1 MQIDHFFKENH
12 LPLTGKTLVVAVSG
26 GPDSLALLD
35 LLYQIKKRYQF
46 KLIAAHLDH
55 QLRSDS
61 FEEERVIS
69 AYCKDKNI
77 QSVNEIWP
85 QNLHP
90 ATGIEAAARKY
101 RYNFL
106 VKVMRQNQGD
116 YLLTAHHMDD
126 LLENILLKF
135 IRSGYPSEMNSLR
148 AVGKIQGVTLLRPL
162 LNKNKTDLLL
172 YDQKRQIS
180 YVIDKTN
187 NEDDT
192 LRNKL
197 RHHVIPLLKKEN
209 KQVGQNALRFSEQ
222 VSLLTTIAN
231 KSFAQLQQPEPFL
244 GIAYRL
250 EISALAD
257 LAIEEKTA
265 FWQNFIWH
273 KWHERVNK
281 NLANFTLIEYQGF
294 FYLFNKLP
302 ALPISQ
308 KVSIGQEFSFNNRK
322 FLLSLKPEKSQ
333 KLIGQFVAKKQKQK
347 QIRVGPIKP
356 GTKLLLQNG
365 NHTKSKKKFAQSSIP
380 NILRP
385 YCLTIYVGDKVVF
398 IERTYSNQMVRS
410 NETNYFLYEDI

>member
-1 MQIDHFFKENH
+1 MQIDNFFKENH
-12 LPLTGKTLVVAVSG
+12 LPLNGKTLVVAVSG

-35 LLYQIKKRYQF
+35 LLYQIKRRYHF
-46 KLIAAHLDH
+46 KLISAHLDH
-55 QLRSDS
+55 QLRPDS
-61 FEEERVIS
+61 LEEEKVIS
-69 AYCKDKNI
+69 AYCVNKGI
-77 QSVNEIWP
+77 QSVDGIWL

-106 VKVMRQNQGD
+106 VKVMQQYQGD

-135 IRSGYPSEMNSLR
+135 IRSGNPNEMNSLR
-148 AVGKIQGVTLLRPL
+148 AVGKVQGMTLLRPL
-162 LNKNKTDLLL
+162 LSEKKEDLLL

-231 KSFAQLQQPEPFL
+231 KSFAQLQQPKPFL

-250 EISALAD
+250 QTNALEGLSSD
-257 LAIEEKTA
+257 EKCA
-265 FWQNFIWH
+265 FWQNFIWR

-281 NLANFTLIEYQGF
+281 NLANFTLIAYQGF
-294 FYLFNKLP
+294 FYLFNELP
-302 ALPISQ
+302 SLPIFQ
-308 KVSIGQEFSFNNRK
+308 KVDVGQKFSFNNRK
-322 FLLSLKPEKSQ
+322 FLISLEPEKSQ
-333 KLIGQFVAKKQKQK
+333 KLIGQFVAENQK

-356 GTKLLLQNG
+356 GAKLLLKNG

-385 YCLTIYVGDKVVF
+385 YCLTIYAGDKVVF
-398 IERTYSNQMVRS
+398 IEKTYSNQLVSS

>member
-1 MQIDHFFKENH
+1 MQIDNFFKENH

-35 LLYQIKKRYQF
+35 LLYQIKKQCQF
-46 KLIAAHLDH
+46 KLISAHLDH

-61 FEEERVIS
+61 LEEEKVIT
-69 AYCKDKNI
+69 AYCKNKNI
-77 QSVNEIWP
+77 QLVNEIWP
-85 QNLHP
+85 QNIHP
-90 ATGIEAAARKY
+90 VTGIEAAARKY

-106 VKVMRQNQGD
+106 VKVMQQNQGD

-135 IRSGYPSEMNSLR
+135 IRSGYPSEMNSLKPIS
-148 AVGKIQGVTLLRPL
+148 KIQGMTLLRPL
-162 LNKNKTDLLL
+162 LSKKKEDLLL
-172 YDQKRQIS
+172 YDHKRQIS

-209 KQVGQNALRFSEQ
+209 KQVGRNALRFSQQ
-222 VSLLTTIAN
+222 VSLLTAIAN
-231 KSFAQLQQPEPFL
+231 NSFAQLKQPEPFL

-250 EISALAD
+250 EISALED
-257 LAIEEKTA
+257 LSNEEKTA

-281 NLANFTLIEYQGF
+281 NLANFTLIAYQGF

-302 ALPISQ
+302 ALPITQ
-308 KVSIGQEFSFNNRK
+308 KVNVGQKFSFNNRK
-322 FLLSLKPEKSQ
+322 FLLSLKSEESL
-333 KLIGQFVAKKQKQK
+333 KLIGQFVAENKK
-347 QIRVGPIKP
+347 QIRVGSIKP
-356 GTKLLLQNG
+356 GAKLLLKNG
-365 NHTKSKKKFAQSSIP
+365 NHTRSKKKFAQSSIP

-385 YCLTIYVGDKVVF
+385 YCLTIYAGDKVVF
-398 IERTYSNQMVRS
+398 IERTYSNQMVSS

>member
-1 MQIDHFFKENH
+1 MQIDNFFKENH
-12 LPLTGKTLVVAVSG
+12 LPLNGKTLVVAVSG

-35 LLYQIKKRYQF
+35 LLYQIKKRYHF
-46 KLIAAHLDH
+46 KLISAHLDH
-55 QLRSDS
+55 QLRPDS
-61 FEEERVIS
+61 LEEEKVIS
-69 AYCKDKNI
+69 AYCVNKGI
-77 QSVNEIWP
+77 QSVDGIWP
-85 QNLHP
+85 QNIHP
-90 ATGIEAAARKY
+90 VTGIEAAARKY

-106 VKVMRQNQGD
+106 VKVMQQNQGD

-135 IRSGYPSEMNSLR
+135 IRSGYPSEMNSLKPIS
-148 AVGKIQGVTLLRPL
+148 KIQGMTLLRPL
-162 LNKNKTDLLL
+162 LSKQKEDLLL
-172 YDQKRQIS
+172 YDHKRQIS

-209 KQVGQNALRFSEQ
+209 KQVGRNALRFSQQ
-222 VSLLTTIAN
+222 VSLLTAIAN
-231 KSFAQLQQPEPFL
+231 NSFAQLKQPEPFL

-250 EISALAD
+250 EISALED
-257 LAIEEKTA
+257 LSNEEKTA

-281 NLANFTLIEYQGF
+281 NLANFTLIAYQGF

-302 ALPISQ
+302 ALPITQ
-308 KVSIGQEFSFNNRK
+308 KVDVGQKFSFNNRK
-322 FLLSLKPEKSQ
+322 FLLSLKSEESL
-333 KLIGQFVAKKQKQK
+333 KLIGQFVAQNKK
-347 QIRVGPIKP
+347 QIRVGSIRP

-365 NHTKSKKKFAQSSIP
+365 NHARSKKKFAQSSIP

-385 YCLTIYVGDKVVF
+385 YCLTIYASDKVVF
-398 IERTYSNQMVRS
+398 IERTYSNQMVSS

>member
-1 MQIDHFFKENH
+1 MQIDNFFKENH

-35 LLYQIKKRYQF
+35 LLYQIKKRYHF
-46 KLIAAHLDH
+46 KLISAHLDH

-61 FEEERVIS
+61 LEEEKVIS
-69 AYCKDKNI
+69 AYCLNKSI
-77 QSVNEIWP
+77 QSVNGIWP

-106 VKVMRQNQGD
+106 VKVMQQHQGD

-135 IRSGYPSEMNSLR
+135 IRSGNPNEMNSLR
-148 AVGKIQGVTLLRPL
+148 AVGKVQGMTLLRPL
-162 LNKNKTDLLL
+162 LSKKKDDLLL

-187 NEDDT
+187 YEDDT

-222 VSLLTTIAN
+222 VSLLTTMAN
-231 KSFAQLQQPEPFL
+231 KNFARLQQPEFFL

-308 KVSIGQEFSFNNRK
+308 KVSIGQEFSFNNRR

-333 KLIGQFVAKKQKQK
+333 KLIGQFVAEKQK

-385 YCLTIYVGDKVVF
+385 YCLTIYVGNKVVF
-398 IERTYSNQMVRS
+398 IERTYSNQMISS

>member
-1 MQIDHFFKENH
+1 MQIDNFFKENH

-35 LLYQIKKRYQF
+35 LLYQIKKRYHF
-46 KLIAAHLDH
+46 KLISAHLDH
-55 QLRSDS
+55 QLRPDS
-61 FEEERVIS
+61 LEEEKVIS
-69 AYCKDKNI
+69 AYCVNKGI
-77 QSVNEIWP
+77 QSVNGIWP

-106 VKVMRQNQGD
+106 VKVMQQHQGD

-135 IRSGYPSEMNSLR
+135 IRSGYPSEMNSLKPIS
-148 AVGKIQGVTLLRPL
+148 KIQGMTLLRPL
-162 LNKNKTDLLL
+162 LSKKKEDLLL
-172 YDQKRQIS
+172 YDHKRQIS

-209 KQVGQNALRFSEQ
+209 KQVGRNALRFSQQ
-222 VSLLTTIAN
+222 VSLLTAIAN
-231 KSFAQLQQPEPFL
+231 NSFAQLKQPEPFL

-250 EISALAD
+250 EISALED
-257 LAIEEKTA
+257 LSNEEKTA

-281 NLANFTLIEYQGF
+281 NLANFTLIAYQGF

-302 ALPISQ
+302 VLPITQ
-308 KVSIGQEFSFNNRK
+308 KVNVGQKFSFNNRK
-322 FLLSLKPEKSQ
+322 FLLSLKSEESL
-333 KLIGQFVAKKQKQK
+333 KLIGQFFAENKKQINVGS
-347 QIRVGPIKP
+347 IRP

-365 NHTKSKKKFAQSSIP
+365 NHARSKKKFAQSSIP

-385 YCLTIYVGDKVVF
+385 YCLTIYAGDKVVF
-398 IERTYSNQMVRS
+398 IERTYSNQMVSS

>member
-1 MQIDHFFKENH
+1 MQIDNFFKENH
-12 LPLTGKTLVVAVSG
+12 LPLNGKTLVVAVSG

-35 LLYQIKKRYQF
+35 LLYQIKKRYHF
-46 KLIAAHLDH
+46 KLISAHLDH

-61 FEEERVIS
+61 LEEEKVIS
-69 AYCKDKNI
+69 AYCLNKSI
-77 QSVNEIWP
+77 QSVNGIWP

-106 VKVMRQNQGD
+106 VNVMRQNQGD

-135 IRSGYPSEMNSLR
+135 IRSGNPSEMNSLR

-222 VSLLTTIAN
+222 VSLLTTMAN
-231 KSFAQLQQPEPFL
+231 KSFARLQQPEPFL

-308 KVSIGQEFSFNNRK
+308 KVSIGQEFSFNNRR

-333 KLIGQFVAKKQKQK
+333 KLIGQFVAEKQK

-385 YCLTIYVGDKVVF
+385 YCLTIYVGNKVVF
-398 IERTYSNQMVRS
+398 IERTYSNQMISS

>member
-1 MQIDHFFKENH
+1 MQIDNFFKENH
-12 LPLTGKTLVVAVSG
+12 LPLNGKTLVVAVSG

-35 LLYQIKKRYQF
+35 LLYQIKKQCQF
-46 KLIAAHLDH
+46 KLISAHLDH

-61 FEEERVIS
+61 LEEEKVIT
-69 AYCKDKNI
+69 AYCKNKNI
-77 QSVNEIWP
+77 QLVNEIWP
-85 QNLHP
+85 QNIHP
-90 ATGIEAAARKY
+90 VTGIEAAARKY

-106 VKVMRQNQGD
+106 VKVMQQNQGD
-116 YLLTAHHMDD
+116 YLLTAHHMDN

-135 IRSGYPSEMNSLR
+135 IRSGYPSEMNSLKPIS
-148 AVGKIQGVTLLRPL
+148 KIQGMTLLRPL
-162 LNKNKTDLLL
+162 LSEKKEDLLL
-172 YDQKRQIS
+172 YDHKRQIS

-209 KQVGQNALRFSEQ
+209 KQVGRNALRFSHQ
-222 VSLLTTIAN
+222 VSLLTAIAN
-231 KSFAQLQQPEPFL
+231 NSFAQLKQPEPFL

-250 EISALAD
+250 EISALED
-257 LAIEEKTA
+257 LSNEEKTA

-281 NLANFTLIEYQGF
+281 NLANFTLIAYQGF

-302 ALPISQ
+302 ALPITQ
-308 KVSIGQEFSFNNRK
+308 KVNVGQKFSFNNRK
-322 FLLSLKPEKSQ
+322 FLLSLKSEESL
-333 KLIGQFVAKKQKQK
+333 KLIGQFVAENKK
-347 QIRVGPIKP
+347 QIRVGSIRP

-365 NHTKSKKKFAQSSIP
+365 NHARSKKKFAQSSIP

-385 YCLTIYVGDKVVF
+385 YCLTIYAGDKVVF
-398 IERTYSNQMVRS
+398 IERTYSNQMVSS

>member
-1 MQIDHFFKENH
+1 MQIDNFFKENH

-35 LLYQIKKRYQF
+35 LLYQIKKHYQF
-46 KLIAAHLDH
+46 KLISAHLDH

-61 FEEERVIS
+61 LEEEKVIT
-69 AYCKDKNI
+69 AYCKNKNI
-77 QSVNEIWP
+77 QLVNEIWP
-85 QNLHP
+85 QNIHP
-90 ATGIEAAARKY
+90 VTGIEAAARKY

-106 VKVMRQNQGD
+106 VKVMQQNQGD

-135 IRSGYPSEMNSLR
+135 IRSGYPSEMNSLKPIS
-148 AVGKIQGVTLLRPL
+148 KIQGMTLLRPL
-162 LNKNKTDLLL
+162 LSKKKEDLLL
-172 YDQKRQIS
+172 YDHKRQIS

-209 KQVGQNALRFSEQ
+209 KQVGRNALRFSHQ
-222 VSLLTTIAN
+222 VSLLTAIAN
-231 KSFAQLQQPEPFL
+231 NSFAQLKQPEPFL

-250 EISALAD
+250 EISALED
-257 LAIEEKTA
+257 LSNEEKTA

-281 NLANFTLIEYQGF
+281 NLANFTLIAYQGF

-302 ALPISQ
+302 ALPITQ
-308 KVSIGQEFSFNNRK
+308 KVNVGQKFSFNNRK
-322 FLLSLKPEKSQ
+322 FLLSLKSEESL
-333 KLIGQFVAKKQKQK
+333 KLIGQFVAENKK
-347 QIRVGPIKP
+347 QIRVGSIRP

-365 NHTKSKKKFAQSSIP
+365 NHARSKKKFAQSSIP

-385 YCLTIYVGDKVVF
+385 YCLTIYAGDKVVF
-398 IERTYSNQMVRS
+398 IERTYSNQMVSS

>member
-35 LLYQIKKRYQF
+35 LLYQIKKRYHF
-46 KLIAAHLDH
+46 KLISAHLDH
-55 QLRSDS
+55 KLRSDS
-61 FEEERVIS
+61 LEEEKVIS
-69 AYCKDKNI
+69 AYCLNKSI
-77 QSVNEIWP
+77 QSVNGIWP

-106 VKVMRQNQGD
+106 VNVMRQNQGD

-135 IRSGYPSEMNSLR
+135 IRSGNPNEMNSLR
-148 AVGKIQGVTLLRPL
+148 AVGKVQGMTLLRPL
-162 LNKNKTDLLL
+162 LSKKKDDLLL

-187 NEDDT
+187 YEDDT

-197 RHHVIPLLKKEN
+197 RHHVIPLLKTEN

-222 VSLLTTIAN
+222 VSLLTTMAN
-231 KSFAQLQQPEPFL
+231 KNFAQLKQPEFFL

-333 KLIGQFVAKKQKQK
+333 KLIGQFVAEKQK

>member
-1 MQIDHFFKENH
+1 MQIDNFFKENH

-35 LLYQIKKRYQF
+35 LLYQIKKRYHF
-46 KLIAAHLDH
+46 KLISAHLDH

-61 FEEERVIS
+61 LEEEKVIS
-69 AYCKDKNI
+69 AYCLNKSI
-77 QSVNEIWP
+77 QSVNGIWP

-135 IRSGYPSEMNSLR
+135 IRSGNPSEMNSLR

-209 KQVGQNALRFSEQ
+209 KQVGRNALRFSQQ
-222 VSLLTTIAN
+222 VSLLTTMAN
-231 KSFAQLQQPEPFL
+231 KNFAQLKQPEPFL

-302 ALPISQ
+302 SLPIFQ
-308 KVSIGQEFSFNNRK
+308 KVNLGQKFSFNNRK
-322 FLLSLKPEKSQ
+322 FLISLKPEKSQ
-333 KLIGQFVAKKQKQK
+333 KLIGQFVAEKQK

-398 IERTYSNQMVRS
+398 IERTYSNQMISS

>member
-1 MQIDHFFKENH
+1 MQIDNFFKENH

-35 LLYQIKKRYQF
+35 LLYQIKKRYHF
-46 KLIAAHLDH
+46 KLISAHLDH
-55 QLRSDS
+55 HLRSDS
-61 FEEERVIS
+61 LEEEKVIT
-69 AYCKDKNI
+69 AYCKNKNI
-77 QSVNEIWP
+77 QLVNEIWP
-85 QNLHP
+85 QNIHP
-90 ATGIEAAARKY
+90 VTGIEAAARKY

-106 VKVMRQNQGD
+106 VKVMQQNQGD

-135 IRSGYPSEMNSLR
+135 IRSGYPSEMNSLKPIS
-148 AVGKIQGVTLLRPL
+148 KIQGMTLLRPL
-162 LNKNKTDLLL
+162 LSKKKEDLLL
-172 YDQKRQIS
+172 YDHKRQIS

-209 KQVGQNALRFSEQ
+209 KQVGRNALRFSHQ
-222 VSLLTTIAN
+222 VSLLTAIAN
-231 KSFAQLQQPEPFL
+231 NSFAQLKQPEPFL

-250 EISALAD
+250 EISALED
-257 LAIEEKTA
+257 LSNEEKTA

-281 NLANFTLIEYQGF
+281 NLANFTLIAYQGF

-302 ALPISQ
+302 ALPITQ
-308 KVSIGQEFSFNNRK
+308 KVNVGQKFSFNNRK
-322 FLLSLKPEKSQ
+322 FLLSLKSEESL
-333 KLIGQFVAKKQKQK
+333 KLIGQFVAENKK
-347 QIRVGPIKP
+347 QIRVGSIRP

-365 NHTKSKKKFAQSSIP
+365 NHARSKKKFAQSSIP

-385 YCLTIYVGDKVVF
+385 YCLTIYAGDKVVF
-398 IERTYSNQMVRS
+398 IERTYSNQMVSS

>member
-1 MQIDHFFKENH
+1 MQIDNFFKENH

-35 LLYQIKKRYQF
+35 LLYQIKKRYHF
-46 KLIAAHLDH
+46 KLISAHLDH
-55 QLRSDS
+55 QLRPDS
-61 FEEERVIS
+61 LEEEKVIS
-69 AYCKDKNI
+69 AYCVNKGI
-77 QSVNEIWP
+77 QSVNGIWP
-85 QNLHP
+85 QNIHP
-90 ATGIEAAARKY
+90 VTGIEAAARKY

-106 VKVMRQNQGD
+106 VKVMQQNQGD

-135 IRSGYPSEMNSLR
+135 IRSGYPSEMNSLKPIS
-148 AVGKIQGVTLLRPL
+148 KIQGMTLLRPL
-162 LNKNKTDLLL
+162 LSKKKEDLLL
-172 YDQKRQIS
+172 YDHKRQIS

-209 KQVGQNALRFSEQ
+209 KQVGRNALRFSHQ
-222 VSLLTTIAN
+222 VSLLTAIAN
-231 KSFAQLQQPEPFL
+231 NSFAQLKQPEPFL

-250 EISALAD
+250 EISALED
-257 LAIEEKTA
+257 LSNEEKTA

-281 NLANFTLIEYQGF
+281 NLANFTLIAYQGF

-302 ALPISQ
+302 ALPITQ
-308 KVSIGQEFSFNNRK
+308 KVNVGQKFSFNNRK
-322 FLLSLKPEKSQ
+322 FLLSLKSEESL
-333 KLIGQFVAKKQKQK
+333 KLIGQFVAENKK
-347 QIRVGPIKP
+347 QIRVGSIRP

-365 NHTKSKKKFAQSSIP
+365 NHARSKKKFAQSSIP

-385 YCLTIYVGDKVVF
+385 YCLTIYAGDKVVF
-398 IERTYSNQMVRS
+398 IERTYSNQMVSS

>member
-1 MQIDHFFKENH
+1 MQIDNFFKENH

-35 LLYQIKKRYQF
+35 LLYQIKKRYHF
-46 KLIAAHLDH
+46 KLISAHLDH
-55 QLRSDS
+55 QLRPDS
-61 FEEERVIS
+61 LEEEKVIS
-69 AYCKDKNI
+69 AYCVNKGI
-77 QSVNEIWP
+77 QSVNGIWP

-106 VKVMRQNQGD
+106 VKVMQQNQGD

-135 IRSGYPSEMNSLR
+135 IRSGYPSEMNSLKPIS
-148 AVGKIQGVTLLRPL
+148 KIQGMTLLRPL
-162 LNKNKTDLLL
+162 LSKKKEDLLL
-172 YDQKRQIS
+172 YDHKRQIS

-209 KQVGQNALRFSEQ
+209 KQVGRNALRFSQQ
-222 VSLLTTIAN
+222 VSLLTAIAN
-231 KSFAQLQQPEPFL
+231 NSFAQLKQPEPFL

-250 EISALAD
+250 EISALED
-257 LAIEEKTA
+257 LSNEEKTA

-281 NLANFTLIEYQGF
+281 NLANFTLIAYQGF

-302 ALPISQ
+302 ALPITQ
-308 KVSIGQEFSFNNRK
+308 KVNVGQMFSFNNRK
-322 FLLSLKPEKSQ
+322 FLLSLESEESL
-333 KLIGQFVAKKQKQK
+333 KLIGQFVAENKK
-347 QIRVGPIKP
+347 QIRVGSIRP

-365 NHTKSKKKFAQSSIP
+365 NHARSKKKFAQSSIP

-385 YCLTIYVGDKVVF
+385 YCLTIYSGDKVVF
-398 IERTYSNQMVRS
+398 IERTYSNQMVSS